1 MIPVNDPDDP
11 RLDDFRGLR
20 LREDRHLDHFIVE
33 GHAAVAEL
41 VASPYDARAVLVLD
55 RKATKVEPLV
65 EGLDV
70 PVYVAPEYVLRTTM
84 GFNLHR
90 GIVASAH
97 RTALPA
103 PDSLLANSTRVAV
116 LERLND
122 HENLGSLFRNA
133 RAFGFDAVLL
143 DPQTAD
149 PLYRRCV
156 RVSMGHALR
165 VPFARFS
172 AWPEGVETLRAHG
185 FTVVALTPSRDA
197 LPIDEVAAS
206 PPEQVAIVLG
216 AEGPGLTD
224 ETLAVADVCVRIP
237 MAGSVD
243 SLNVATAAAIA
254 FHRLAQKSWSG
265 DAGCVEDPRQV

>member
-1 MIPVNDPDDP
+1 MIAVDDPDDP

-41 VASPYDARAVLVLD
+41 VQSPYQPRAVLVLD
-55 RKATKVEPLV
+55 RKAARIEDMVKD
-65 EGLDV
+65 LDV
-70 PVYVAPEYVLRTTM
+70 PVYVAPEPVLRATM

-97 RTALPA
+97 RTPLPA
-103 PDSLLANSTRVAV
+103 PETLLEGATRVAV

-133 RAFGFDAVLL
+133 RAFGLDAVLL

-156 RVSMGHALR
+156 RVSMGHVLR
-165 VPFARFS
+165 VPFARLP
-172 AWPEGVETLRAHG
+172 AWPEGINMLQSYD
-185 FTVVALTPSRDA
+185 FKVVALTPSADA
-197 LPIDEVAAS
+197 LAIDEIALS
-206 PPEQVAIVLG
+206 PPEKVAIVLG
-216 AEGPGLTD
+216 AEGPGLAD
-224 ETLAVADVCVRIP
+224 ATLAMADLCVRIP
-237 MAGSVD
+237 MAEEVD

-254 FHRLAQKSWSG
+254 FHRL
-265 DAGCVEDPRQV
+265 

>member
-1 MIPVNDPDDP
+1 
-11 RLDDFRGLR
+11 
-20 LREDRHLDHFIVE
+20 
-33 GHAAVAEL
+33 
-41 VASPYDARAVLVLD
+41 
-55 RKATKVEPLV
+55 
-65 EGLDV
+65 
-70 PVYVAPEYVLRTTM
+70 M

-97 RTALPA
+97 RTPSPA
-103 PDSLLANSTRVAV
+103 PESLLANATRVAV

-133 RAFGFDAVLL
+133 RAFGVDAVLL

-156 RVSMGHALR
+156 RVSMGHVLR
-165 VPFARFS
+165 VPFARFT
-172 AWPEGVETLRAHG
+172 AWPDGLETLRAHG
-185 FTVVALTPSRDA
+185 FTVVALTPSCA
-197 LPIDEVAAS
+197 AVPIDEVAAS
-206 PPEQVAIVLG
+206 RPERVAIVLG

-224 ETLAVADVCVRIP
+224 ETLALADVLVRIP

-254 FHRLAQKSWSG
+254 FHRLA
-265 DAGCVEDPRQV
+265 

>member
-1 MIPVNDPDDP
+1 
-11 RLDDFRGLR
+11 LR

-41 VASPYDARAVLVLD
+41 VESPYVARAVLVLD
-55 RKATKVEPLV
+55 RKAARVEPLV
-65 EGLDV
+65 ERLDV
-70 PVYVAPEYVLRTTM
+70 PVYIAPESVLRKTM

-97 RTALPA
+97 RAPLPA
-103 PDSLLANSTRVAV
+103 PDSLLANATQVAV

-133 RAFGFDAVLL
+133 RAFGLDGVLL
-143 DPQTAD
+143 DPQTTD

-156 RVSMGHALR
+156 RVSMGHVLR
-165 VPFARFS
+165 VPFARLT
-172 AWPEGVETLRAHG
+172 AWPGDIEKLHAHG
-185 FTVVALTPSRDA
+185 FAVVALTPSRDA
-197 LPIDEVAAS
+197 LSIDDIAGCL
-206 PPEQVAIVLG
+206 PEKVAIVVG

-224 ETLAVADVCVRIP
+224 ETLALADVRVRIP

-254 FHRLAQKSWSG
+254 FHRLVQS
-265 DAGCVEDPRQV
+265 QM

>member
-1 MIPVNDPDDP
+1 LIPVDDPDDP

-33 GHAAVAEL
+33 GYAAVAEL
-41 VASPYDARAVLVLD
+41 VDAPYRARAVLVLD
-55 RKATKVEPLV
+55 RKADRVEPLLA
-65 EGLDV
+65 GLNV
-70 PVYVAPEYVLRTTM
+70 PVYIAPERVLRTTM

-97 RTALPA
+97 RTPLPE
-103 PDSLLANSTRVAV
+103 PESLFATATRVAV

-133 RAFGFDAVLL
+133 RAFGLDAVLL

-156 RVSMGHALR
+156 RVSMGHVLR
-165 VPFARFS
+165 VPFARFT
-172 AWPEGVETLRAHG
+172 AWPDGIDMMRRHG
-185 FTVVALTPSRDA
+185 FTIVALTPSPGA
-197 LPIDEVAAS
+197 LPIDEIAAS
-206 PPEQVAIVLG
+206 PPEKVAIVLG
-216 AEGPGLTD
+216 AEGPGLTA
-224 ETLAVADVCVRIP
+224 ETRARADVCVRIP
-237 MAGSVD
+237 MAGEVD

-254 FHRLAQKSWSG
+254 FYVSG
-265 DAGCVEDPRQV
+265 ADPEARVAD

>member
-1 MIPVNDPDDP
+1 LIPVDDPDDP

-33 GHAAVAEL
+33 GRAAVAEL
-41 VASPYDARAVLVLD
+41 IDSTYEARAVLVLD
-55 RKATKVEPLV
+55 RKAARVEPLV
-65 EGLDV
+65 DGLGA
-70 PVYVAPEYVLRTTM
+70 PVYIAPEAVLRTTM

-97 RTALPA
+97 RRPLPEPESVVA
-103 PDSLLANSTRVAV
+103 DATRVAV

-133 RAFGFDAVLL
+133 RAFGLDAVLL

-156 RVSMGHALR
+156 RVSMGHVLR
-165 VPFARFS
+165 VPFARF
-172 AWPEGVETLRAHG
+172 ATWPDGIETLQARG
-185 FTVVALTPSRDA
+185 FTVVALTPSPDA
-197 LPIDEVAAS
+197 LPIDALAS
-206 PPEQVAIVLG
+206 SAPEKIAIVLG

-224 ETLAVADVCVRIP
+224 DTLTMADVCVRIP
-237 MAGSVD
+237 ISEAVD
-243 SLNVATAAAIA
+243 SLNVATAAAVA
-254 FHRLAQKSWSG
+254 FHRLSG
-265 DAGCVEDPRQV
+265 A

>member
-1 MIPVNDPDDP
+1 LIPVDDPDDP

-41 VASPYDARAVLVLD
+41 IESPYKARAVLVLD
-55 RKATKVEPLV
+55 RKAARIEPLV
-65 EGLDV
+65 DGLDV
-70 PVYVAPEYVLRTTM
+70 PVYVAPESVLRTTM

-97 RTALPA
+97 RTPLPD
-103 PDSLLANSTRVAV
+103 PETLLTNATRVAV

-133 RAFGFDAVLL
+133 RAFGLDAVLL

-156 RVSMGHALR
+156 RVSMGHVLR
-165 VPFARFS
+165 VPFARLP
-172 AWPEGVETLRAHG
+172 AWPEGIDTLQDLD
-185 FTVVALTPSRDA
+185 FKVVALTPSPDA
-197 LPIDEVAAS
+197 LPIDEIAAS
-206 PPEQVAIVLG
+206 PPEKVAIVLG
-216 AEGPGLTD
+216 AEGPGLAD
-224 ETLAVADVCVRIP
+224 ETLAMADVCVRIP
-237 MAGSVD
+237 MADGVD
-243 SLNVATAAAIA
+243 SVNVATAAAIA
-254 FHRLAQKSWSG
+254 FHRLSWDS
-265 DAGCVEDPRQV
+265 

>member
-1 MIPVNDPDDP
+1 LIQVDDPDDP

-33 GHAAVAEL
+33 GRSAVAEL
-41 VASPYDARAVLVLD
+41 VNSSYQARAVLVLD
-55 RKATKVEPLV
+55 RKAARVEPLV
-65 EGLDV
+65 KRLDV
-70 PVYVAPEYVLRTTM
+70 PVYVAPEAVLRTTM

-97 RTALPA
+97 RTPLPE
-103 PDSLLANSTRVAV
+103 PESLLLDATRVAV

-133 RAFGFDAVLL
+133 RAFGLDAVLL

-156 RVSMGHALR
+156 RVSMGHVLR
-165 VPFARFS
+165 VPFARF
-172 AWPEGVETLRAHG
+172 AVWPDGIDVLQAHG
-185 FTVVALTPSRDA
+185 FTVVALTPSQDA
-197 LPIDEVAAS
+197 LPIDEVASS
-206 PPEQVAIVLG
+206 PPEKIAVVLG
-216 AEGPGLTD
+216 AEGPGLMD
-224 ETLAVADVCVRIP
+224 ETLAMADACVRIP
-237 MAGSVD
+237 LADAVD

-254 FHRLAQKSWSG
+254 FHRLRCG
-265 DAGCVEDPRQV
+265 

>member
-1 MIPVNDPDDP
+1 LIPVDDPDDP

-33 GHAAVAEL
+33 GRAAVAEL
-41 VASPYDARAVLVLD
+41 VDSAYEARAVLVLD
-55 RKATKVEPLV
+55 RKAARLEPLV
-65 EGLDV
+65 ERLGV
-70 PVYVAPEYVLRTTM
+70 PVYVAPEAVLRTTM

-97 RTALPA
+97 RAPLPE
-103 PDSLLANSTRVAV
+103 PESLLRDATRVAV

-133 RAFGFDAVLL
+133 RAFGLDAVLL

-156 RVSMGHALR
+156 RVSMGHVLR
-165 VPFARFS
+165 VPFARFE
-172 AWPEGVETLRAHG
+172 AWPDGIDTLQGHG
-185 FTVVALTPSRDA
+185 FTVVALTPSPDA
-197 LPIDEVAAS
+197 VPIDEIASS
-206 PPEQVAIVLG
+206 PPQRIAIVLG

-224 ETLAVADVCVRIP
+224 EALAAADVCVRIP
-237 MAGSVD
+237 ISDAVD
-243 SLNVATAAAIA
+243 SLNVATAAAVA
-254 FHRLAQKSWSG
+254 FHRLS
-265 DAGCVEDPRQV
+265 RT

>member
-1 MIPVNDPDDP
+1 LISIDDPDDP

-33 GHAAVAEL
+33 GYAAVAEL
-41 VASPYDARAVLVLD
+41 VDSPYEARAVLVLD
-55 RKATKVEPLV
+55 RKAARIEPLV
-65 EGLDV
+65 AHVDA
-70 PVYVAPEYVLRTTM
+70 PVYVAPESVLRTTM

-97 RTALPA
+97 RTPLPD
-103 PDSLLANSTRVAV
+103 PESLIANATHLTV

-133 RAFGFDAVLL
+133 RAFGLDAVLL

-156 RVSMGHALR
+156 RVSMGHVLR
-165 VPFARFS
+165 VPFARFT
-172 AWPEGVETLRAHG
+172 AWPDCMDTLQAHG
-185 FTVVALTPSRDA
+185 FTVVALTPSLRARA
-197 LPIDEVAAS
+197 LDELASS
-206 PPEQVAIVLG
+206 PPEKVAIVLG

-224 ETLAVADVCVRIP
+224 ETLAMADVCVRIP
-237 MAGSVD
+237 MSEAVD

-254 FHRLAQKSWSG
+254 FHRLAG
-265 DAGCVEDPRQV
+265 T